1 MKRNYLR
8 VGDCST
14 SGGRVVDGI
23 ASMTCDG
30 IELTYVGAEVSCPAC
45 RQTGIIVAAGPRWA
59 DDLMGRQAAL
69 EGDEVACG
77 CDPRPTMVASQCS
90 MFQSFES
97 NELRRMGFTSPGLQ
111 PAPDPELA
119 QPSSGIC
126 FSCMLVAARCAASMI
141 VRQ

>member
-30 IELTYVGAEVSCPAC
+30 IELTYVGAEVRCPAC
-45 RQTGIIVAAGPRWA
+45 RQTGIVVAAGPRLA

-97 NELRRMGFTSPGLQ
+97 NQLRRMGFTSPGLQ
-111 PAPDPELA
+111 RALDPELA
-119 QPSSGIC
+119 QPFSGIC
-126 FSCMLVAARCAASMI
+126 LSCMLVAARCAASMI